1 MNGDDAT
8 ERIRLP
14 DGARDV
20 LPVERGELRALEAGL
35 RAGFASFG
43 YLEVRTPLLEFA
55 DEMDRAQDGGVGA
68 AFRLFDDHGRVLVL
82 RPDLTIPV
90 TRLVASRFPDH
101 VGPVRVSYVGA
112 RLRPAKAGRAMPIEE
127 QQAGAE
133 LVGLA
138 GPAADAEIV
147 ALIVHVLKDL
157 GIDDLRVAIGH
168 VGLTRSV
175 LDGVGVPPAEQARL
189 QHAALTRDLAGWRA
203 IAETLDLAPA
213 ARELVAALPTRRGD
227 EAVVEELGRAVPS
240 SAGVAMELCDAV
252 RLLRDYGVREAAM
265 IDLGVLRDW
274 DYYSGLVFE
283 VYAPGVERP
292 VGAGGRYDTLGA
304 RFGVDRPAVGGGVW
318 LDGLHKAVNARTAL
332 PGLRAG
338 IVLIGGLQSAVTMAM
353 ELRAR
358 GFDVVSL
365 PDGADGEAL
374 AAADGWRWVARPTGD
389 RIEVRDRT
397 AGTSVECT
405 DIMEVLRSPAS

>member
-1 MNGDDAT
+1 MNGDDVT
-8 ERIRLP
+8 ERVRLP

-20 LPVERGELRALEAGL
+20 LPVERGELRALEASL
-35 RAGFASFG
+35 RTSFASFG

-90 TRLVASRFPDH
+90 TRLVAARFPDH
-101 VGPVRVSYVGA
+101 AGPVRVSYVGA
-112 RLRPAKAGRAMPIEE
+112 RLRPAKVGRALPIEE

-147 ALIVHVLKDL
+147 ALIIHALHRL
-157 GIDDLRVAIGH
+157 GIADLRVAIGH
-168 VGLTRSV
+168 VGLTRSI
-175 LDGVGVPPAEQARL
+175 LDGLGVSGTEQSRL

-203 IAETLDLAPA
+203 IAETLPLAPP

-227 EAVVEELGRAVPS
+227 EAVVEELAREVPTVAAV
-240 SAGVAMELCDAV
+240 AQELCDAV
-252 RLLRDYGVREAAM
+252 RLLRDYGVRDAAM

-274 DYYSGLVFE
+274 NYYSGVVFE

-332 PGLRAG
+332 PGLRDG
-338 IVLIGGLQSAVTMAM
+338 VILIGGLQSAVATAMA
-353 ELRAR
+353 LRAR
-358 GFDVVSL
+358 GVDVIAL
-365 PDGADGEAL
+365 PDGGDGEAL
-374 AAADGWRWVARPTGD
+374 AAADGWRWVATPIGERMQ
-389 RIEVRDRT
+389 VRDRT
-397 AGTSVECT
+397 TGTSVECT
-405 DIMEVLRSPAS
+405 DIMEVLRSPGS